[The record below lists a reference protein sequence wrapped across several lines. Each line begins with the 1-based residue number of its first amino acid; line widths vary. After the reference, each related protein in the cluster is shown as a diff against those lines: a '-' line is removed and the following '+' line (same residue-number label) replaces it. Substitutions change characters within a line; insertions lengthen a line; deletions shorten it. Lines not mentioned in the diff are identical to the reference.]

1 MEEHKNKKKSFFSE
15 WLEQLQQESWQLELL
30 ISGLALFG
38 IWESQNVIIRFDYYI
53 DVFATAEYRPYLRTF
68 RYLLWY
74 SWSIFLLNL
83 LIHIILRGFWIGAIG
98 LRYVSGDIDFDT
110 LNYSDRFKNYYN
122 CLLYTSPSP
131 RDRTRSRMPSSA

>member
-1 MEEHKNKKKSFFSE
+1 VEEIKNKKKSFFSE

-38 IWESQNVIIRFDYYI
+38 IWESQNVIVRFDYYI
-53 DVFATAEYRPYLRTF
+53 DVFATSDFRPYLSIF
-68 RYLLWY
+68 RHLLWS
-74 SWSIFLLNL
+74 SWAIFLLNL

-110 LNYSDRFKNYYN
+110 LNLRAITKVG
-122 CLLYTSPSP
+122 
-131 RDRTRSRMPSSA
+131 